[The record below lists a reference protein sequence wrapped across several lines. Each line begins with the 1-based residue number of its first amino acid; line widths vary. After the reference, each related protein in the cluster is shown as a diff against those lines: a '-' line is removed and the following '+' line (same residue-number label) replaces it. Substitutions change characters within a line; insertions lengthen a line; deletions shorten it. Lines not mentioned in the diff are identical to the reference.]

1 MAINEHPLVGAVVLC
16 DFNSGFRV
24 PEMVK
29 RRPAIV
35 LSPKIFGRPGLC
47 TVVALSTDPPDPVM
61 PYHKQINLDPLLPA
75 PWDSEGVW
83 VKGDMINAVGFH
95 RLDLVR
101 LGKDRSGK
109 RKYLL
114 TPQCSENI
122 KIVRK
127 CVLTAIGLSVLT
139 KHLP

>member
-1 MAINEHPLVGAVVLC
+1 MAITKHPRVGVVVLC
-16 DFNSGFRV
+16 DFNSGFCV

-35 LSPKIFGRPGLC
+35 LSPKISGRPGLR
-47 TVVALSTDPPDPVM
+47 TVVALSTNPPDPVM
-61 PYHKQINLDPLLPA
+61 PYHRQINLDPPLPP
-75 PWDSEGVW
+75 PWESQGVW

-101 LGKDRSGK
+101 LGKDKLGAR
-109 RKYLL
+109 RYLL

-122 KIVRK
+122 KTVRQ
-127 CVLTAIGLSVLT
+127 CVLTAIGLSGLT
-139 KHLP
+139 RHLP